1 MFSSGLL
8 QALEL
13 LDLFV
18 QHLVG
23 EDILKTIVEAVL
35 EVDAMRVLLVREISK
50 SDSRASRS

>member
-8 QALEL
+8 QALGL